1 MPIIVSAQALQE
13 LDGLSNLSSVGD
25 RLVIA
30 NNALA
35 NLSSIPAA
43 IIVWDN
49 DKLTELDGLGGIVE
63 EERRSRRAGY

>member
-30 NNALA
+30 NN
-35 NLSSIPAA
+35 NKIRDLSGLEMLTNVDGGFEFNSIG
-43 IIVWDN
+43 N
-49 DKLTELDGLGGIVE
+49 
-63 EERRSRRAGY
+63 